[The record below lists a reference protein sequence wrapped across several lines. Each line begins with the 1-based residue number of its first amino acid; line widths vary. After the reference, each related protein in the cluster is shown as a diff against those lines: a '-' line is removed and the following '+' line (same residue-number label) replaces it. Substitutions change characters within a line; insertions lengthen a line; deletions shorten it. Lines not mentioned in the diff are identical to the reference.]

1 MSVIDWLKKQRKDSE
16 ATLHFQ
22 RKLSRREACLGQFMS
37 FFKGVCSV
45 SGVVIA
51 VVASVFGV
59 KEMNITLSCGTPL
72 LFSLSWFPGF
82 FKDEG
87 LIYGSLRGSSVFGC
101 RPDSHGCQILRHVAN
116 VCHET
121 VFSP

>member
-1 MSVIDWLKKQRKDSE
+1 MVEEAKKERKGNE

-22 RKLSRREACLGQFMS
+22 RKLSRREDCLGQFMS

-45 SGVVIA
+45 SGVMIA
-51 VVASVFGV
+51 VVASVIGV

-82 FKDEG
+82 FKGEG

-101 RPDSHGCQILRHVAN
+101 RLDSHGCQILRHVAN